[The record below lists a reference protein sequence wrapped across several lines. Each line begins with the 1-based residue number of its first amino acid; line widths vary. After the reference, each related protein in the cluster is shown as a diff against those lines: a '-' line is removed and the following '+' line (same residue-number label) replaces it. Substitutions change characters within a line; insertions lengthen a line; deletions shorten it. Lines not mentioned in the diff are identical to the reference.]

1 MDASEQRSKGT
12 DASASDFLG
21 LPKKR
26 RGKSER
32 GQKKAVDAIVNKYAE
47 ESGGLFGPPEVT
59 RKSSRED
66 CQKKLAVDM
75 GEEFTFDRRYA

>member
-1 MDASEQRSKGT
+1 MDASEQRSKVS
-12 DASASDFLG
+12 DASASDFLRK
-21 LPKKR
+21 PKKR

-32 GQKKAVDAIVNKYAE
+32 GQKKEVDAIINKYAE
-47 ESGGLFGPPEVT
+47 VSGGLFGPPEVT

-66 CQKKLAVDM
+66 CQNKPALEM